1 MMAIWGPGSQ
11 KVKKKQEKRKRG
23 HILSAAVYPKV
34 GPLRLQLAGGVYHV
48 TSRGDGRDDIYLS
61 DDDRDAWLEV
71 FGPLLCTLAC
81 IIQRSVGRSKI
92 MKKKEG

>member
-1 MMAIWGPGSQ
+1 MSNCVFRHWIP
-11 KVKKKQEKRKRG
+11 
-23 HILSAAVYPKV
+23 I
-34 GPLRLQLAGGVYHV
+34 RLALADGVYHV
-48 TSRGDGRDDIYLS
+48 ASRGDGRDDIYLS

-92 MKKKEG
+92 MRKKER